1 MVRDDNWKT
10 TGHSK
15 HSSPLVSG
23 LNSISVGEGSKLS
36 QADFFPDQLEI
47 VYVLSYQA
55 PPPTEAFHLKYQK
68 HLKHKVMPNHNPHL
82 ASLKF

>member
-55 PPPTEAFHLKYQK
+55 PPPPQK
-68 HLKHKVMPNHNPHL
+68 H
-82 ASLKF
+82 SI